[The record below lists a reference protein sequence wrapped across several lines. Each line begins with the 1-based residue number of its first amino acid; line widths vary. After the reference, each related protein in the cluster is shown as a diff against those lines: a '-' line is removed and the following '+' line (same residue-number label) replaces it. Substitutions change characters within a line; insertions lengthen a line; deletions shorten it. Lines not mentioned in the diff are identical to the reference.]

1 MILVIDNYDSFTY
14 NLVKF
19 IGELGA
25 DPVVHRNDRISL
37 EQIDELAPAGIIV
50 SPGPGHPEEGGI
62 SVDLIRSQSGKVPI
76 LGVCLGHQS
85 IGFAMGG
92 KIGRVHP
99 LPGKSSE
106 VTHDGSGLFAGVSSP
121 FEAGRYHS
129 LVVEREDL
137 PETLVVTAET
147 ADGIIMGLR
156 HSEHPTYGVQ
166 FHPESI
172 LTAEGKV
179 ILSNFLESCG
189 EIQP

>member
-1 MILVIDNYDSFTY
+1 MLLLHS
-14 NLVKF
+14 
-19 IGELGA
+19 
-25 DPVVHRNDRISL
+25 
-37 EQIDELAPAGIIV
+37 
-50 SPGPGHPEEGGI
+50 
-62 SVDLIRSQSGKVPI
+62 SQLSGR
-76 LGVCLGHQS
+76 
-85 IGFAMGG
+85 A
-92 KIGRVHP
+92 HP
-99 LPGKSSE
+99 LHGKSSE

-129 LVVEREDL
+129 LVVEREEL